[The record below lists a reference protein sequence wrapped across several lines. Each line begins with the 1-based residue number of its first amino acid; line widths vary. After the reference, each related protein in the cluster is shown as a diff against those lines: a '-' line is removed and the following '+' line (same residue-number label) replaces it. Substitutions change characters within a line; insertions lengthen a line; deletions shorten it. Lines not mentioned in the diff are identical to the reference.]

1 MHRDRLLYA
10 GEYLEANLFEP
21 LTMEDIAAASAMSL
35 RSLQR
40 HFVGAVGES
49 LASYVRGRRLT
60 QAAQQLVLGHEDILS
75 LALDCQFGSHEAFTR
90 AFERH
95 YFMSPS
101 EFRKQGCLTHNYH
114 RPNLDEAMLG
124 ELAAQHNQPPRIVE
138 RPAEWLWGLSRELP
152 ADAMAGPALM
162 QEVSLMQAQLRAL
175 FGARAAPRTLL
186 FKRTPGQ
193 CRHFCVMV
201 AVEARSGL
209 PPLGLEALPLPAG
222 FRATFTMQGDEQLL
236 PVFMYHCYAQ
246 WIFHSGWH
254 FADAPVEL
262 HFPYDLGPYDLG
274 PYDLGPSEREPR
286 FRLTLPV
293 RTTPSPHYLMW

>member
-21 LTMEDIAAASAMSL
+21 LTMEDIASASAMSL

-138 RPAEWLWGLSRELP
+138 RPAEWLWGLSRELT
-152 ADAMAGPALM
+152 AETMAGPALM

-175 FGARAAPRTLL
+175 FGARIAPRTLF

-193 CRHFCVMV
+193 CRHFCIMV
-201 AVEARSGL
+201 ATAAGSGL
-209 PPLGLEALPLPAG
+209 PPQGLEALALPAG
-222 FRATFTMQGDEQLL
+222 FRATFTMQGNERLL
-236 PVFMYHCYAQ
+236 PVFLYHCYAQ

-254 FADAPVEL
+254 FADAPVEM
-262 HFPYDLGPYDLG
+262 HF

>member
-21 LTMEDIAAASAMSL
+21 LTMDDIASASAMSL

-40 HFVGAVGES
+40 HFGECVGES

-60 QAAQQLVLGHEDILS
+60 LAAQELVLGHQDILS

-101 EFRKQGCLTHNYH
+101 EFRKQGCLLHNYH

-124 ELAAQHNQPPRIVE
+124 ELSAQHSQPPVIKE
-138 RPAEWLWGLSRELP
+138 RPTEWLWGLSRELT
-152 ADAMAGPALM
+152 ADTMAGPALM

-175 FGARAAPRTLL
+175 FGARTAPRTLF

-201 AVEARSGL
+201 ATAAGSGL
-209 PPLGLEALPLPAG
+209 PPQGLEALALPAG
-222 FRATFTMQGDEQLL
+222 FRATFTMAGNEQLL

-262 HFPYDLGPYDLG
+262 HFPYA
-274 PYDLGPSEREPR
+274 LGPSDPEPR